1 MENVDHGEGIGFILG
16 PGAVKDISPVA
27 PIFHKSYLVD
37 RTYFGPAVS
46 GRLPKK
52 EADIITLCNT
62 VSPGDIVVANEN
74 IVIDDKKI
82 TEKLNY

>member
-1 MENVDHGEGIGFILG
+1 MLL
-16 PGAVKDISPVA
+16 DISPVA

-52 EADIITLCNT
+52 EADVITLCNT
-62 VSPGDIVVANEN
+62 FSQGNIAVMNEN
-74 IVIDDKKI
+74 SIIDNEKI
-82 TEKLNY
+82 TQRLY